1 MAQQMLTRQQFTCSG
16 ESRMD
21 MTHIASHTSVN
32 IGLLVIRVVFGLM
45 IAAHGSQKLFG
56 WFGGYGISG
65 TGQWFTSI
73 GYNPG
78 AAFAAAA
85 GTGEFTSG
93 LLIALGFLGPVGPAL
108 MISVMLVA
116 MITVHR
122 GNGLFATTNGIE
134 LPLLN
139 IAAADG
145 LALTGY
151 GRYSLDAKF
160 GLASMWTPTL
170 VWIVILIGIVGGLA
184 NVAIRKTPPP
194 APKP

>member
-1 MAQQMLTRQQFTCSG
+1 
-16 ESRMD
+16 MD
-21 MTHIASHTSVN
+21 TAHIVSHGSLNV
-32 IGLLVIRVVFGLM
+32 GLLVIRVVFGLM

-85 GTGEFTSG
+85 GTGEFVGG

-122 GNGLFATTNGIE
+122 PNGLFAATNGIE

-145 LALTGY
+145 LALIGY
-151 GRYSLDAKF
+151 GRYSLDAKL
-160 GLASMWTPTL
+160 GLVSMWTPNL
-170 VWIVILIGIVGGLA
+170 VWIVVLIGLVGGLA
-184 NVAIRKTPPP
+184 NVAIRKPPP
-194 APKP
+194 AAPKP

>member
-1 MAQQMLTRQQFTCSG
+1 
-16 ESRMD
+16 MD
-21 MTHIASHTSVN
+21 LTHIASPSSLSV
-32 IGLLVIRVVFGLM
+32 GLLVIRIVFGLM
-45 IAAHGSQKLFG
+45 IAAHGSQKIFG

-78 AAFAAAA
+78 AAFATAA
-85 GTGEFTSG
+85 GTSEFLSG
-93 LLIALGFLGPVGPAL
+93 ILITFGFLGPIGPAL
-108 MISVMLVA
+108 MISVMIVA

-122 GNGLFATTNGIE
+122 VNGLFATTNGIE

-151 GRYSLDAKF
+151 GQYSLDEKF
-160 GLASMWTPTL
+160 GLVSMWTPKL
-170 VWIVILIGIVGGLA
+170 VWIVILIGLVGGLA
-184 NVAIRKTPPP
+184 NVAIRKPPPP
-194 APKP
+194 AAPSAPNP